1 MSADLAEATTDY
13 GDGDGV
19 SSELAGFILCLSRR
33 AAERGAG
40 VDGVMRRL
48 IEDALKDWAGLESE
62 NDLSGL

>member
-1 MSADLAEATTDY
+1 MTVSADLAEADY

-48 IEDALKDWAGLESE
+48 IEDALRDWANEE
-62 NDLSGL
+62 TR

>member
-1 MSADLAEATTDY
+1 MNDFAETDY

-19 SSELAGFILCLSRR
+19 SSELAGFIFCLSRR

-48 IEDALKDWAGLESE
+48 IEDALRDWANEGSE
-62 NDLSGL
+62 HE